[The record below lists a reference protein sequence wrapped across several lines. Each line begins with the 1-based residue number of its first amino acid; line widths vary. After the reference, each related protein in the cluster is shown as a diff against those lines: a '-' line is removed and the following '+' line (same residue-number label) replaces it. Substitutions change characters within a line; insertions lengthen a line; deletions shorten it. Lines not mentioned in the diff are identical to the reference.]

1 MNILREG
8 ACSYMHVYFKLEN
21 TTRIYKGKRQS
32 TEIKSTMKFE
42 HAFCF
47 FFSSGTL
54 TSFTHNMTTWSKW
67 IRKKACL

>member
-47 FFSSGTL
+47 FSQVEHSL
-54 TSFTHNMTTWSKW
+54 HSP
-67 IRKKACL
+67 II